1 MKTESERL
9 RQADKEQQ
17 FYQEF
22 GSDDIFRFYAQLKA
36 IAGFCAGLKSIALK
50 MLYFPSR
57 LQRRRVKNLPEQI

>member
-1 MKTESERL
+1 MKTESKRL

-36 IAGFCAGLKSIALK
+36 VAGCCAGLKSFSLK
-50 MLYFPSR
+50 VLCSPTR
-57 LQRRRVKNLPEQI
+57 LRSRRVKNLPEPS